1 MNFLTNFFPLIAAK
15 NLEQAKQCSL
25 ENALVTCSL
34 SNSILQIPEMDCE
47 MIEEIIPS
55 CMRVRRGPPGQKMIQ
70 VPFEQCLTEVFIN
83 DDGFFSYRNS
93 FMFNGEVKSFTCN
106 SKVNSLV
113 SLNLS
118 SDDEDQEHM
127 ADNSKIFDIELLEK
141 GEMEEYTIEISAQS
155 QSVPSFLEY
164 RVESCV
170 MTDHSGVEMKEKQIV
185 EDFCP
190 AIKLVNALPSG
201 GLPFYET
208 TKIRFMTEK
217 VDKSKISTKCDLR
230 ICLRGSENN
239 LCETQC

>member
-1 MNFLTNFFPLIAAK
+1 
-15 NLEQAKQCSL
+15 
-25 ENALVTCSL
+25 
-34 SNSILQIPEMDCE
+34 
-47 MIEEIIPS
+47 
-55 CMRVRRGPPGQKMIQ
+55 MIQ
-70 VPFEQCLTEVFIN
+70 VPFEQCLTEIFIN

-127 ADNSKIFDIELLEK
+127 ADNSKIFDIELLDKE
-141 GEMEEYTIEISAQS
+141 EMEEYTIEISAQS

-170 MTDHSGVEMKEKQIV
+170 MTDRSGVEIKEKQIV

-190 AIKLVNALPSG
+190 AIDLVNALPSG
-201 GLPFYET
+201 YINL
-208 TKIRFMTEK
+208 INCK
-217 VDKSKISTKCDLR
+217 VNFVFQRSSLLRNDKNQIHDGKSRQK
-230 ICLRGSENN
+230 
-239 LCETQC
+239 